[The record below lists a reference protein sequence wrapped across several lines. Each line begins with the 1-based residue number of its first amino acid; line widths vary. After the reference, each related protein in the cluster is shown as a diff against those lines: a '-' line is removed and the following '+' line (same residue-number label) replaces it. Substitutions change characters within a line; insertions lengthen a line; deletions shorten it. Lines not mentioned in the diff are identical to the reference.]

1 MSFHGN
7 PWTNIQSLYEL
18 QYFICPAC
26 PYRNNFKQE
35 FMDHVCQSHPEA
47 IDVFKT
53 ITDGSISDVSCPWN
67 DQSIEIKS
75 ELYEANDYIQDDFS
89 ETNLTC
95 LFKCQIPCKHA
106 KISMSSN
113 SNNTDEIKKE
123 IVSSSPNIQKN
134 HHCGIC
140 GKSFTIKSNLRRHI
154 RDVHLKN
161 GEKIDNNS
169 LIGNNNRIDES
180 DMKLDPT
187 KQEIEDDVPFDVKCS
202 ECDLEFKD
210 KQHKKDHIMTIHQE
224 KMMVCAFCNDIFLS
238 ESELI
243 SHSDTHHR

>member
-1 MSFHGN
+1 MSLYGN

-35 FMDHVCQSHPEA
+35 FINHACQSHPEA
-47 IDVFKT
+47 IEVFKS

-67 DQSIEIKS
+67 DHNIQIKS
-75 ELYEANDYIQDDFS
+75 ELYDADDYITTDGCS
-89 ETNLTC
+89 EINNLTC

-106 KISMSSN
+106 KISISS
-113 SNNTDEIKKE
+113 DGIKQE
-123 IVSSSPNIQKN
+123 IVSSTPNIEKN
-134 HHCGIC
+134 HHCGKC

-154 RDVHLKN
+154 RDVHFKN
-161 GEKIDNNS
+161 GKISKSSSSSNGKIEEKI
-169 LIGNNNRIDES
+169 LKID
-180 DMKLDPT
+180 PTT
-187 KQEIEDDVPFDVKCS
+187 KQEIHTDEDVPFDIKCS

-210 KQHKKDHIMTIHQE
+210 KQHKRDHIMTCHQQ
-224 KMMVCAFCNDIFLS
+224 KMMICAFCNEIFLS
-238 ESELI
+238 EAELI